1 MLIYTLFLS
10 VSFIRSPWD
19 EDLAMMDRWIDP
31 LLNVPTVP
39 KDTELTRIRLPLG
52 SWMRRRHHIPRHA
65 AKGLGANQDIQ
76 RRPGSLPS
84 SADIQY

>member
-1 MLIYTLFLS
+1 MLPYKGETCEGYRYADLYSLFLS

-31 LLNVPTVP
+31 LPNVPTAP

-52 SWMRRRHHIPRHA
+52 PWMRRRTHLPGHA
-65 AKGLGANQDIQ
+65 PKGLGAN
-76 RRPGSLPS
+76 
-84 SADIQY
+84 